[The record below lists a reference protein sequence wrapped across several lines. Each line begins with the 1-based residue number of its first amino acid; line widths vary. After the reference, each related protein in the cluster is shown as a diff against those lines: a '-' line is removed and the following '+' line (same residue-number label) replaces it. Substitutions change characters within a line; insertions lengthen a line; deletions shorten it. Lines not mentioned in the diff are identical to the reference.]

1 MKTKTPLKLL
11 AISTLLL
18 FLNFQKLNA
27 QTDSSKHVSFSFLP
41 IIISDPFVGWG
52 FGVLTNVNYILGPKE
67 TTRFSNTQAYILKT
81 TKGQF
86 AAQLNHQIFLKDEKW
101 IVQGKLQYL
110 DWPESTYGLGAR
122 TPSVGLLSIDTVKYK
137 ALDFEERVL
146 YKIKKNHFIG
156 IQYKLYSA
164 WDVKGDTATGKF
176 FEAKAIGT
184 NKFTASGLGV
194 HYIYD
199 SRDNVQNAF
208 KGKYIEL
215 AINPYA
221 QFMGSTQNWTN
232 LRLDARTYYQFKTT
246 RTMVIANRFIAEQA
260 IGDAPYMIMPQTGRL
275 FTTRAYVQGRY
286 RGKLFLA
293 YEAELRAHLWRFIGG
308 VAFAGANTVSEPNG
322 EIKYFN
328 RSAGAGLRFNI
339 NKAQRTNIRV
349 DYAVGANSNSG
360 LYFHITEVF

>member
-1 MKTKTPLKLL
+1 MKTITPLKLL

-18 FLNFQKLNA
+18 LLNFQKLNA

-41 IIISDPFVGWG
+41 IIISDPFVGLG
-52 FGVLTNVNYILGPKE
+52 YGVLTNVNYVLGPKE

-81 TKGQF
+81 TNGQF
-86 AAQLNHQIFLKDEKW
+86 AAQINHQIFLKDEKW

-110 DWPESTYGLGAR
+110 DWPENVYGLGAN
-122 TPSVGLLSIDTVKYK
+122 TIEENSKELVSYK

-146 YKIKKNHFIG
+146 YKIKKYHFLG
-156 IQYKLYSA
+156 LQYKLYSA
-164 WDVKGDTATGKF
+164 SDVKSDSGITKIYSDG
-176 FEAKAIGT
+176 AIGY
-184 NKFTASGLGV
+184 NAFTASGLGV

-208 KGKYIEL
+208 KGKYVEL

-328 RSAGAGLRFNI
+328 PSAGAGLRFNI
-339 NKAQRTNIRV
+339 NKGHRTNIRV

>member
-328 RSAGAGLRFNI
+328 PSAGAGLRFNI

>member
-1 MKTKTPLKLL
+1 MKTKTLLKLL
-11 AISTLLL
+11 AILTLIFL
-18 FLNFQKLNA
+18 LNFQKLNA

-41 IIISDPFVGWG
+41 IVISDPFVGLG
-52 FGVLTNVNYILGPKE
+52 YGLLTNVNYVLGLKE

-81 TKGQF
+81 TNGQF

-110 DWPESTYGLGAR
+110 DWPEYTYGLGAN
-122 TPSVGLLSIDTVKYK
+122 TPSDGLIKDTVKYK
-137 ALDFEERVL
+137 AIDFEERVL
-146 YKIKKNHFIG
+146 YKLKKYHFIG

-164 WDVKGDTATGKF
+164 WDVYGGKAPGQF
-176 FEAKAIGT
+176 FEENAIGT
-184 NKFTASGLGV
+184 NKFTASGLGA

-215 AINPYA
+215 AVNPYA
-221 QFMGSTQNWTN
+221 EFMGSTQNWTN

-286 RGKLFLA
+286 RGNLFLA

-322 EIKYFN
+322 DIKYIN
-328 RSAGAGLRFNI
+328 PSAGAGLRFNI

-349 DYAVGANSNSG
+349 DYALGANSNSG

>member
-1 MKTKTPLKLL
+1 MNTNRPIKLFIVL
-11 AISTLLL
+11 TILLL
-18 FLNFQKLNA
+18 VNFKQLFA
-27 QTDSSKHVSFSFLP
+27 QTDSSKHITFSLLP
-41 IIISDPFVGWG
+41 ILISDPFVGFG
-52 FGVLTNVNYILGPKE
+52 YGVLTNVNYILGPKE

-81 TKGQF
+81 TNGQF
-86 AAQLNHQIFLKDEKW
+86 AVQLNHQIFLKDENW

-110 DWPESTYGLGAR
+110 DWPEYTYALGAN
-122 TPSVGLLSIDTVKYK
+122 TPNEGLSKDTVKYK

-146 YKIKKNHFIG
+146 YKLKKYNFLG
-156 IQYKLYSA
+156 LQYKLYSA
-164 WDVKGDTATGKF
+164 WDVNGGKDSGQF
-176 FEAKAIGT
+176 FENNAIGT
-184 NKFTASGLGV
+184 NKFTASGIGV
-194 HYIYD
+194 HYIFD

-215 AINPYA
+215 AVNPYA
-221 QFMGSTQNWTN
+221 QFMGSTQNWLN

-246 RTMVIANRFIAEQA
+246 KTLVIANRFIAEHA

-275 FTTRAYVQGRY
+275 FSTRAYVQGRY

-308 VAFAGANTVSEPNG
+308 VLFAGANTVSEPND
-322 EIKYFN
+322 EIKYIN
-328 RSAGAGLRFNI
+328 PSAGAGLRFNI

-349 DYAVGANSNSG
+349 DYAVGANNNSG

>member
-1 MKTKTPLKLL
+1 MQTKTHLKLL

-18 FLNFQKLNA
+18 LNFKKLNA

-52 FGVLTNVNYILGPKE
+52 FGVLTNVNYILGPME

-110 DWPESTYGLGAR
+110 DWPESTYGIGAN
-122 TPSVGLLSIDTVKYK
+122 TPSDGLLSIDTVKYK

-146 YKIKKNHFIG
+146 YKIKKYHFIG

-164 WDVKGDTATGKF
+164 WDVKGDTAKGKF
-176 FEAKAIGT
+176 FESNAIGT

-208 KGKYIEL
+208 KGKYLEL

-328 RSAGAGLRFNI
+328 PSAGAGLRFNI

-349 DYAVGANSNSG
+349 DYAVGANCNSG

>member
-1 MKTKTPLKLL
+1 MQTKTPLKLL

-41 IIISDPFVGWG
+41 IIISDPFVGLG
-52 FGVLTNVNYILGPKE
+52 YGLLTNVNYVLGPME

-81 TKGQF
+81 TNGQF

-110 DWPESTYGLGAR
+110 DWPENVYGLGAN
-122 TPSVGLLSIDTVKYK
+122 TIEDNSKELVSYK

-146 YKIKKNHFIG
+146 YKLKKYHFLG
-156 IQYKLYSA
+156 VQYKLYSA
-164 WDVKGDTATGKF
+164 SDVKSDSGITKIYSNG
-176 FEAKAIGT
+176 AIGY
-184 NKFTASGLGV
+184 NSFTASGLGV

-215 AINPYA
+215 AVNPYA

-328 RSAGAGLRFNI
+328 PSAGAGLRFNI

-349 DYAVGANSNSG
+349 DYAVGTNSNSG

>member
-1 MKTKTPLKLL
+1 MQTKTPLKLL

-18 FLNFQKLNA
+18 LLNFQKLNA

-41 IIISDPFVGWG
+41 IIISDPFVDLGY
-52 FGVLTNVNYILGPKE
+52 GVLTNVNYVLGSKE

-81 TKGQF
+81 TNGQF

-110 DWPESTYGLGAR
+110 DWPENVYGLGAN
-122 TPSVGLLSIDTVKYK
+122 TIEENSKELVSYK

-146 YKIKKNHFIG
+146 YKLKKYHFFG
-156 IQYKLYSA
+156 VQYKLYSA
-164 WDVKGDTATGKF
+164 SDVKSDSGITKIYSNG
-176 FEAKAIGT
+176 AIGY
-184 NKFTASGLGV
+184 NDFTASGLGV

-328 RSAGAGLRFNI
+328 PSAGAGLRFTI

>member
-41 IIISDPFVGWG
+41 IIISDPFVGLG
-52 FGVLTNVNYILGPKE
+52 YGLLTNVNYVLGPME

-81 TKGQF
+81 TNGQF

-110 DWPESTYGLGAR
+110 DWPENVYGLGAN
-122 TPSVGLLSIDTVKYK
+122 TIEKNNKELVSYK

-146 YKIKKNHFIG
+146 YKLKKYHFLG
-156 IQYKLYSA
+156 VQYKLYSA
-164 WDVKGDTATGKF
+164 SDVKSDSGITKIYSNG
-176 FEAKAIGT
+176 AIGY
-184 NKFTASGLGV
+184 NSFTASGLGV

-215 AINPYA
+215 AVNPYA

-246 RTMVIANRFIAEQA
+246 RTMVIANRFIAEQT

-328 RSAGAGLRFNI
+328 PSAGAGLRFNI

-349 DYAVGANSNSG
+349 DYAVGTNSNSG